1 MSQKPTYEELALRAK
16 AFENEAFERK
26 QDDEFLLRE
35 KDFSKSLIDS
45 LPGIYY
51 LFDEKGKFIRWNK
64 NLESV
69 SGYSA
74 GEIMAQSC
82 FSQRWIILMVV
93 KAACHIQKIP
103 DRDDG
108 AVMGVIRAS
117 KKGVSVVQIMEQ
129 TGLKKGQIWPTISRA
144 KRQGTVK
151 IVKKGIYVKA

>member
-129 TGLKKGQIWPTISRA
+129 TGLKKGQIWPTIGRA
-144 KRQGTVK
+144 KKEGTVK